1 MAPIRDT
8 SFRYPGGRKALWG
21 ALGFVVT
28 YVLMVPVA
36 VLGRE
41 AFISDITV
49 DVHTL
54 TDKPLANYVDLGQL
68 SSWELAG
75 QLVYNAQFVSTEIPI
90 DVGGMT
96 IQKGVNLIL
105 RAGLPF
111 MVLLFVPIVVYA
123 VTGALATRE
132 PERGKMQRK
141 WQAVLQ
147 FTGVFP
153 LVLVTIFVFGF
164 GTQYGSAGPSL
175 LWGPALAGFVYP
187 AVGGYVGAIF
197 AQRRDDEATSLS
209 DHKGTW
215 SS

>member
-28 YVLMVPVA
+28 YALMVPVA

-54 TDKPLANYVDLGQL
+54 SGKPLSNYADLSQL
-68 SSWELAG
+68 SPWELAG
-75 QLVYNAQFVSTEIPI
+75 QLLYNAQFVSTEIPI

-96 IQKGVNLIL
+96 MQKGLNLIL
-105 RAGLPF
+105 RAGIPF
-111 MVLLFVPIVVYA
+111 TVLLLVPMVVYA
-123 VTGALATRE
+123 VTGALASRE
-132 PERGKMQRK
+132 PERGKMRRQ

-153 LVLVTIFVFGF
+153 LVVVTIFVFGF
-164 GTQYGSAGPSL
+164 GTEYGSAGPSL
-175 LWGPALAGFVYP
+175 LWGPALAGFLYP
-187 AVGGYVGAIF
+187 AVGGYIGAKF
-197 AQRRDDEATSLS
+197 AQRRTDDTASLS
-209 DHKGTW
+209 DHKGAW